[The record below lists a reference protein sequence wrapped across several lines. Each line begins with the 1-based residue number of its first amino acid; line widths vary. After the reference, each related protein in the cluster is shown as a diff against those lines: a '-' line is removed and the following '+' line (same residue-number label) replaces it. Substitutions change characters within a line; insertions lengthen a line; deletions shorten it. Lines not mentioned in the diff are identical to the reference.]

1 MAITYSVTEAQAGLP
16 SILRQAEDQP
26 VIITRRDKTVGYILS
41 PERFEAMLETMEIMA
56 NPEAMDAMTKLHEG
70 QHLGASQGFR
80 PVSRSR
86 TKKASPPSAA
96 PT

>member
-26 VIITRRDKTVGYILS
+26 VIITRRDKAVGYLLS

-56 NPEAMDAMTKLHEG
+56 NPEAMDAIRNYKAGKTKFLPLDSLDE
-70 QHLGASQGFR
+70 
-80 PVSRSR
+80 
-86 TKKASPPSAA
+86 A
-96 PT
+96 P

>member
-41 PERFEAMLETMEIMA
+41 PERFETMLETMEIMA
-56 NPEAMDAMTKLHEG
+56 NPEAMDAIRNYKAGKTKFLPLDSLDE
-70 QHLGASQGFR
+70 
-80 PVSRSR
+80 
-86 TKKASPPSAA
+86 A
-96 PT
+96 P

>member
-16 SILRQAEDQP
+16 SILREAEEQT

-56 NPEAMDAMTKLHEG
+56 NPEAMDAIRDYKAGKTKFLALDSLDE
-70 QHLGASQGFR
+70 
-80 PVSRSR
+80 
-86 TKKASPPSAA
+86 A
-96 PT
+96 P